1 MKKSKYLKK
10 YVIWL
15 IIEVVLVLAGL
26 WLYDQYYS

>member
-1 MKKSKYLKK
+1 MKNSKYLKK

-15 IIEVVLVLAGL
+15 IIEIVLVLTGL

>member
-10 YVIWL
+10 YVILL
-15 IIEVVLVLAGL
+15 IIEVVLILTGL

>member
-15 IIEVVLVLAGL
+15 IIEIVLVLACL
-26 WLYDQYYS
+26 WLYNQYYS

>member
-1 MKKSKYLKK
+1 MKNSKYLKK

-15 IIEVVLVLAGL
+15 IIEIVVVLTGL

>member
-10 YVIWL
+10 YVICL
-15 IIEVVLVLAGL
+15 IVEIVLVLIGL

>member
-1 MKKSKYLKK
+1 MKKSKYFKK

-15 IIEVVLVLAGL
+15 IIEIVLVLTGL

>member
-10 YVIWL
+10 YVILL
-15 IIEVVLVLAGL
+15 IIEEVLILTGL

>member
-1 MKKSKYLKK
+1 MKKSKHLKK

-15 IIEVVLVLAGL
+15 IIEIVLVLTGL